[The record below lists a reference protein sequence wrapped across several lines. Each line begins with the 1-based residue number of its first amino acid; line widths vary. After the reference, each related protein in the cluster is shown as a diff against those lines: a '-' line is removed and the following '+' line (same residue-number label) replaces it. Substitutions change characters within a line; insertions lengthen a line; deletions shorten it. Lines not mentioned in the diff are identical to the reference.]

1 MPPPIPPRY
10 QLEIRLGRDQDIEEW
25 LATDSELDRPVLI
38 RILGADVSRGRQE
51 RFLRMVRQAA
61 RVSHNH
67 IAAVYSAALVD
78 GSAYAVTE
86 WVGGV
91 TLANRIE
98 AGETPPIAE
107 FLSNA
112 AGLSDGLSALHEEGV
127 VHGGIDPSAI
137 YYAGAHPAK
146 LGGFGRRG
154 TLWSTG
160 GDVRAL
166 GAALETALTGHP
178 AGVLPPSQMID
189 ALPPAVDQSLRLAQE
204 GRITARELADMIR
217 SIPYS
222 APLEESRTCSWRWLI
237 PTGVLAV
244 TAAVFVWLGAFLDTG
259 PASPILFPATPSPS
273 TTLLVPTTST
283 VDAAVITDEIL
294 EGAPPRIAIGLVRAY
309 DPLGDG
315 EEQPGSI
322 PNLTDGNPA
331 TSWRTERYF
340 DPLPL
345 LKGGVGVTFEVTGV
359 AGTVQLVG
367 MSVGTSFTV
376 LWASR
381 LPLTFDGWEA
391 VASGT
396 SLPGTSLIQ
405 LPARQNG
412 IWLIWITDVPQQ
424 SDGYFAELAEV
435 RFRP

>member
-1 MPPPIPPRY
+1 MPPPVPPRY
-10 QLEIRLGRDQDIEEW
+10 RLEVRLGRDHDIEEW
-25 LATDSELDRPVLI
+25 LATDTDLDRPVLI
-38 RILGADVSRGRQE
+38 RVLGADASQNRQE

-67 IAAVYSAALVD
+67 VAAIYSAALAD

-137 YYAGAHPAK
+137 FYASAHPAK

-154 TLWSTG
+154 ALWSTG
-160 GDVRAL
+160 DDVQSL
-166 GAALETALTGHP
+166 GAALETALTGRP

-189 ALPPAVDQSLRLAQE
+189 ALPPAVDDSLRLAQS
-204 GRITARELADMIR
+204 GHISAQELADMIR

-222 APLEESRTCSWRWLI
+222 APLEQTRTWSWRWLI
-237 PTGVLAV
+237 PTGVLAI
-244 TAAVFVWLGAFLDTG
+244 TAAVFVWLGAFLDAG
-259 PASPILFPATPSPS
+259 PASPILFPAIPNPS
-273 TTLLVPTTST
+273 TTQVIPTTST
-283 VDAAVITDEIL
+283 LTAAGVPDEIV
-294 EGAPPRIAIGLVRAY
+294 EGDPTPIAISQVLAY

-315 EEQPGSI
+315 EEQPGSVS
-322 PNLTDGNPA
+322 NLTDGNSA
-331 TSWRTERYF
+331 TAWRTERYF

-345 LKGGVGVTFEVTGV
+345 LKGGVGVVFEVTGV
-359 AGTVQLVG
+359 PGSVELEG
-367 MSVGTSFTV
+367 MSLGTSFTV
-376 LWASR
+376 LWSSR
-381 LPLTFDGWEA
+381 LPGAFDDWEPIA
-391 VASGT
+391 GGL
-396 SLPGTSLIQ
+396 SLPGSSLIQ
-405 LPARQNG
+405 LPPRQDG
-412 IWLIWITDVPQQ
+412 VWLIWMTDVPQRD
-424 SDGYFAELAEV
+424 DGYFAELAEV